1 MFFFVINSLQTFK
14 KKERTRTRCFQNQVL
29 SRTRCLL
36 SAIFSL
42 LYGQTPTTVSQVL
55 LELGACCRQFFS
67 LLYGQTPTT
76 VSVLRKEVKYQENDQ
91 VLLELGAS
99 RTRCFQNQVLLELG
113 ACCRQFFSLLYGQTP
128 TTVSVLRTEVK
139 YQEND
144 QVLLERSASRT
155 KCLLLAIFFVTQS
168 LISNPYDAILNLKTR
183 WIS

>member
-1 MFFFVINSLQTFK
+1 MINSLQTFK

-76 VSVLRKEVKYQENDQ
+76 VSVLR
-91 VLLELGAS
+91 
-99 RTRCFQNQVLLELG
+99 
-113 ACCRQFFSLLYGQTP
+113 
-128 TTVSVLRTEVK
+128 TEVK

-155 KCLLLAIFFVTQS
+155 RCLLLAIFFVTQS

-183 WIS
+183 RLSSSIFLKTCIGQTPTGRKRAYVVLNQ